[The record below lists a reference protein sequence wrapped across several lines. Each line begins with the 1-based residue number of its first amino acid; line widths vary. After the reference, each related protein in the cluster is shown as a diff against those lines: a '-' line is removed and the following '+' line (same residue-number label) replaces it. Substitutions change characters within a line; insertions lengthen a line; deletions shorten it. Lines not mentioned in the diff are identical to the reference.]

1 VNLFKKLFALI
12 GIVSVAGGMA
22 LTVPAHRA
30 FAQAAGDPNAGKFS
44 ATKSKIPLLGTAD
57 FSKATDGKTA
67 IVTLANNAISLIL
80 LIIGIVAVFYL
91 IFAGFQ
97 YLTAG
102 GDADKVKKAR
112 AGIVNAV
119 IGIVIILS
127 AFLIVRFAVNIG
139 NTVGTSDGSNT
150 TTGGSGGG
158 LITP

>member
-12 GIVSVAGGMA
+12 GIISVAGGMA

-30 FAQAAGDPNAGKFS
+30 FAQTSGDPNAKFS

-57 FSKATDGKTA
+57 FSKATDGKSA

-127 AFLIVRFAVNIG
+127 AFLIVRFAVSIG
-139 NTVGTSDGSNT
+139 NTVGTTDGSNT
-150 TTGGSGGG
+150 NSGGSGGG